1 MKIRSLLLYLVFLPG
16 FLLAQET
23 PSETPLEE
31 TPKFNNEIKLNML
44 ELLIMPAL
52 GVNFEHFLNSSSS
65 FGVYGFVN
73 FGWDEG
79 YRYEKIE
86 VAPYYRIYFQR
97 QNKLDNKGLFT
108 EVFAGLNLG
117 ETEYFEYTDE
127 FNYQMGNLYLEE
139 YFGIALGVAVGYKF
153 INFNNYSFEVFAGAG
168 RFLNNQRIQAYPRVG
183 LSIGKRF

>member
-1 MKIRSLLLYLVFLPG
+1 MKIRSLLLSLVFLPG

-97 QNKLDNKGLFT
+97 QNKLDNKVSLRRCLPG
-108 EVFAGLNLG
+108 
-117 ETEYFEYTDE
+117 
-127 FNYQMGNLYLEE
+127 
-139 YFGIALGVAVGYKF
+139 
-153 INFNNYSFEVFAGAG
+153 
-168 RFLNNQRIQAYPRVG
+168 
-183 LSIGKRF
+183 